1 MGKSARPSR
10 GGRRAGETASAAS
23 TSEGGKSSPVGIRVL
38 IVGDHELF
46 RRGLGDHLEASG
58 LEVVDEADDVE
69 DAVILAL
76 EAEPDVVVMDIRL
89 NGAPSIDA
97 IRRLRAE
104 APGAQVLVL
113 TDSVQ
118 EDVVAALS
126 AGACGVLLK
135 DEEGDQVVTAI
146 AAAAAGESPLSPP
159 IASAL
164 VSWVREH
171 EPRPARSDAPVLT
184 ARERE
189 VLDLIVAGRDNSEI
203 AAELVISPE
212 TVKTHVSAILE
223 KLHVENRVQAAVA
236 AVSAG
241 LVTFVG

>member
-1 MGKSARPSR
+1 M
-10 GGRRAGETASAAS
+10 
-23 TSEGGKSSPVGIRVL
+23 VG
-38 IVGDHELF
+38 
-46 RRGLGDHLEASG
+46 A
-58 LEVVDEADDVE
+58 ADDIE
-69 DAVILAL
+69 DAATLAQ

-89 NGAPSIDA
+89 HGTPSVGA

-104 APGAQVLVL
+104 APGAKVLVL

-118 EDVVAALS
+118 DDVVAALS

-135 DEEGDQVVTAI
+135 DEEGDRVVAAI
-146 AAAAAGESPLSPP
+146 EAAAAGESPLSPP

-164 VSWVREH
+164 VSWVRDH
-171 EPRPARSDAPVLT
+171 EPPPARADAPVLT

-189 VLDLIVAGRDNSEI
+189 VLELIVAGRDNSEI
-203 AAELVISPE
+203 ASELVISPE

-241 LVTFVG
+241 LVPFIG